1 MDTTKVFGRHVG
13 TRQLLFAVA
22 VLVCLTPWVT
32 PPVALV
38 LGLVVALFI
47 GHPFLHLNH
56 KATHI
61 LLQVSVVG
69 LGFGM
74 NASSAAKAGR
84 EGFLFTVVSILGT
97 LAVGLLMG
105 RFFRIDRKT
114 SLLISGGTAIC
125 GGSAIA
131 ALSPVIRAE
140 ERQVSV
146 ALGVVFILNSVALFL
161 FPVVGH
167 FLGLSQTQFGLWSAI
182 AIHDTSSVVGAAGR
196 YGPEA
201 LQIATTVKLARA
213 LWIIPV
219 SVAAAL
225 AFGGRGGS
233 APAHGKPGG
242 KVKVPWFIGL
252 FVVAILVNTW
262 MPVPVVS
269 HAIVGA
275 AHSGLTLT
283 LFLIGSGLSGQVL
296 KIPERSE
303 GNGRGSRG
311 IEGNDREEARDE
323 ASTKVSRD
331 DAPTKSWVKPLM
343 QGVLLWVMISGVAL
357 CAVVSLVK

>member
-1 MDTTKVFGRHVG
+1 MDTIKVLDHHNSLRLVI
-13 TRQLLFAVA
+13 FAVG
-22 VLVCLTPWVT
+22 VLACLTPWVS

-38 LGLVVALFI
+38 LGLIIALFV

-56 KATHI
+56 KATNI

-74 NASSAAKAGR
+74 NAATALRAGK
-84 EGFLFTVVSILGT
+84 EGLVFAVASIAGT
-97 LAVGLLMG
+97 LSVGLLLG
-105 RFFRIDRKT
+105 RLFHIEKIT

-146 ALGVVFILNSVALFL
+146 ALGTIFILNSVALFL
-161 FPVVGH
+161 FPFIGH
-167 FLGLSQTQFGLWSAI
+167 LLHLSQTQFGLWSAI

-219 SVAAAL
+219 SLLAAMFFRQHGSTA
-225 AFGGRGGS
+225 ARSSHPAVGRAHTA
-233 APAHGKPGG
+233 APAKIKIPY
-242 KVKVPWFIGL
+242 FIGL
-252 FVVAILVNTW
+252 FVLAILLNTW
-262 MPVPVVS
+262 LPMPALS
-269 HAIVGA
+269 HVIVGA
-275 AHSGLTLT
+275 SHAGLTLT
-283 LFLIGSGLSGQVL
+283 LFLIGSGLTIQVL
-296 KIPERSE
+296 KNT
-303 GNGRGSRG
+303 G
-311 IEGNDREEARDE
+311 
-323 ASTKVSRD
+323 
-331 DAPTKSWVKPLM
+331 VKPLL
-343 QGVLLWVMISGVAL
+343 QGVILWVLISVTTL
-357 CAVVSLVK
+357 WTILSLVR